1 MTRPSFQVYTKLDL
15 EYPTESNDK
24 NHIHTAEKSK
34 TTGDVCSTIS
44 PAGAIREVFP
54 NQRAC
59 CAILQSPAEHMA
71 RIFLYSFTPP
81 SSKKKNFYCSYLI
94 MNKHWDALFIVH
106 QSGRLNLCLQRYARQ
121 VCRTI
126 TVPMISPQ
134 DRAISQLRH
143 CVASLSIHL
152 AEVSAI
158 CRSLCNPHKP
168 QAAENSIYSGRYLGW
183 ANIYFS
189 GLQRVAICML
199 LSACS

>member
-1 MTRPSFQVYTKLDL
+1 MPLTLSMTRPSFQVYTKLDL

-34 TTGDVCSTIS
+34 TTGDVGSTIS
-44 PAGAIREVFP
+44 PAGAIKEVFQIKEP
-54 NQRAC
+54 AAQYYKVLQNIWLAC
-59 CAILQSPAEHMA
+59 FSIHLLLP
-71 RIFLYSFTPP
+71 LP
-81 SSKKKNFYCSYLI
+81 KKKKFYCSYLI
-94 MNKHWDALFIVH
+94 MNKHWDAVFIVN

-143 CVASLSIHL
+143 CVASLSVHL

-168 QAAENSIYSGRYLGW
+168 QAAENSIYSGRYLG
-183 ANIYFS
+183 
-189 GLQRVAICML
+189 
-199 LSACS
+199 

>member
-1 MTRPSFQVYTKLDL
+1 MPLTLSMTRPSFQVYTKLDL

-34 TTGDVCSTIS
+34 TTGDVGSTIS

-59 CAILQSPAEHMA
+59 CA
-71 RIFLYSFTPP
+71 
-81 SSKKKNFYCSYLI
+81 
-94 MNKHWDALFIVH
+94 MNKHWDAVFIVH

-126 TVPMISPQ
+126 TVPTISPQ

-143 CVASLSIHL
+143 CVASLSVHL

-158 CRSLCNPHKP
+158 CRSLRNPHKL

-183 ANIYFS
+183 ANI
-189 GLQRVAICML
+189 
-199 LSACS
+199 